1 MDRDVPTPDNHAVR
15 DASGTLPSQGMLSM
29 EAASSAHTLIEIAAL
44 GIEMLATALI
54 IIAIVAATAI
64 YLAGLVRQVADPP
77 AHYTLYKQRLGRA
90 LLLCLEILVAADIVR
105 TIALDSSVQSVLSLG
120 LLVVIRTFLSWS
132 LILEVEGRWPW
143 QHEARPRPGPPEDPG
158 NIY

>member
-1 MDRDVPTPDNHAVR
+1 MGV
-15 DASGTLPSQGMLSM
+15 LIM
-29 EAASSAHTLIEIAAL
+29 ESATNAHSLIEVSAL
-44 GIEMLATALI
+44 GIELLATALI
-54 IIAIVAATAI
+54 IVAIIGATAI
-64 YLAGLVRQVADPP
+64 YLAGLVRQA
-77 AHYTLYKQRLGRA
+77 AHPRARYTEYKQRLGRA

-143 QHEARPRPGPPEDPG
+143 QREEPRAPKAAETEHEAGG
-158 NIY
+158 VY

>member
-1 MDRDVPTPDNHAVR
+1 
-15 DASGTLPSQGMLSM
+15 M
-29 EAASSAHTLIEIAAL
+29 EAASSAHTWIEVAAL
-44 GIEMLATALI
+44 GIELLATALI
-54 IIAIVAATAI
+54 ICAIVAATAI
-64 YLAGLVRQVADPP
+64 YLAGLLRRVADPP
-77 AHYTLYKQRLGRA
+77 AHYKQYKQRLGRA

-143 QHEARPRPGPPEDPG
+143 QREGSEKRVDEVVDDG
-158 NIY
+158 

>member
-1 MDRDVPTPDNHAVR
+1 ME
-15 DASGTLPSQGMLSM
+15 SGG
-29 EAASSAHTLIEIAAL
+29 AHGLIEMAAL
-44 GIEMLATALI
+44 GIELLATGLI

-64 YLAGLVRQVADPP
+64 YLVGLAQHVANPP
-77 AHYTLYKQRLGRA
+77 AHYTQYKQRLGRA

-143 QHEARPRPGPPEDPG
+143 QAEEKPRRDVPPELP
-158 NIY
+158 

>member
-1 MDRDVPTPDNHAVR
+1 
-15 DASGTLPSQGMLSM
+15 M
-29 EAASSAHTLIEIAAL
+29 ETGEAHDLIEIAAL
-44 GIEMLATALI
+44 GIELLATALI
-54 IIAIVAATAI
+54 IVAIIAATAI
-64 YLAGLVRQVADPP
+64 YLVGLLQRVANPP

-105 TIALDSSVQSVLSLG
+105 TIALDSSFQSVLSLG

-143 QHEARPRPGPPEDPG
+143 QGEERPSGDAPPELP
-158 NIY
+158 

>member
-1 MDRDVPTPDNHAVR
+1 
-15 DASGTLPSQGMLSM
+15 M
-29 EAASSAHTLIEIAAL
+29 EAASSAHTWIEVAAL
-44 GIEMLATALI
+44 GIELLATALI
-54 IIAIVAATAI
+54 ICAIVAATAI
-64 YLAGLVRQVADPP
+64 YLAGLLRRVANPP
-77 AHYTLYKQRLGRA
+77 AHYKQYKQRLGRA

-143 QHEARPRPGPPEDPG
+143 QREESEKRVDEMVDDG
-158 NIY
+158 

>member
-1 MDRDVPTPDNHAVR
+1 
-15 DASGTLPSQGMLSM
+15 M
-29 EAASSAHTLIEIAAL
+29 ETGNAHGLIEIAAL
-44 GIEMLATALI
+44 CIELLATALI
-54 IIAIVAATAI
+54 IVAIIAATAI
-64 YLAGLVRQVADPP
+64 YLVGLIQHVANPTT
-77 AHYTLYKQRLGRA
+77 HYTQYKQRLGRS

-143 QHEARPRPGPPEDPG
+143 QGEPEPNADGPPELP
-158 NIY
+158 

>member
-1 MDRDVPTPDNHAVR
+1 
-15 DASGTLPSQGMLSM
+15 M
-29 EAASSAHTLIEIAAL
+29 EAASSAHTWIEIAAL
-44 GIEMLATALI
+44 GIELLATALI
-54 IIAIVAATAI
+54 ICAIVAATAI
-64 YLAGLVRQVADPP
+64 YLAGLLRRVANPP
-77 AHYTLYKQRLGRA
+77 AHYKQYKQRLGRA

-143 QHEARPRPGPPEDPG
+143 QREDSEKRVYKMVDDG
-158 NIY
+158 

>member
-1 MDRDVPTPDNHAVR
+1 MSPPRTITPSVPRAGVLF
-15 DASGTLPSQGMLSM
+15 AGVLFV
-29 EAASSAHTLIEIAAL
+29 EAASTAYRLIEVAAL
-44 GIEMLATALI
+44 GIEILATALI
-54 IIAIVAATAI
+54 IVAIIGATAI
-64 YLAGLVRQVADPP
+64 YLTGLARQVSNPP
-77 AHYTLYKQRLGRA
+77 AHYTQYKQRLGRA

-143 QHEARPRPGPPEDPG
+143 QREAGGRPGESDEPG
-158 NIY
+158 DVY